1 MITCVK
7 CKKGFP
13 APTGKAGETSSVTCP
28 ECGAVMKIRWKESG
42 ATPPGAGKV
51 KVLVAVDGEA
61 SQEFMNELLTQ
72 AGYQVLVVGNGREA
86 LLILEKERPQAAYL
100 DVALPQVL
108 GFEVCEMV
116 KKSPLLKDIKVIL
129 VSSIYDKFRYKSP
142 PSSLYGADDYIERHE
157 IQEEMVARLKKVL
170 NPPPAEN
177 TPKQSLA
184 MPAMVAPAPPAPA
197 PKMAAPAPAP
207 PAMSAGDQTLHDEA
221 RRFARIIVADIALY
235 NQKAIEEGLENGNI
249 EELLK
254 DDMMEAERTYKQRVS
269 REIREKSDYLK
280 DALRELIDRRKS
292 LLKK

>member
-42 ATPPGAGKV
+42 AAPPGAGKV

-61 SQEFMNELLTQ
+61 SQEFMDELLTQ
-72 AGYQVLVVGNGREA
+72 AGYEVLVVGNGREA

-129 VSSIYDKFRYKSP
+129 VSSIYDKFRYKRP

-170 NPPPAEN
+170 NPPPVEN

-184 MPAMVAPAPPAPA
+184 MPAMVAPAP
-197 PKMAAPAPAP
+197 AAPAPAMAAP
-207 PAMSAGDQTLHDEA
+207 EPAAIPSGEQTLHDEA
-221 RRFARIIVADIALY
+221 KKFARIIVADIALY

-254 DDMMEAERTYKQRVS
+254 DDMMEAERIYKQRVS
-269 REIREKSDYLK
+269 KEIREKSDYLK
-280 DALRELIDRRKS
+280 DALRELINRRKS

>member
-13 APTGKAGETSSVTCP
+13 APTGKAGETSSVICP

-42 ATPPGAGKV
+42 AAPPGAGKV

-61 SQEFMNELLTQ
+61 SQEFMDELLTQ
-72 AGYQVLVVGNGREA
+72 AGYEVLVVGNGREA

-116 KKSPLLKDIKVIL
+116 KKSPLLRDIKVIL
-129 VSSIYDKFRYKSP
+129 VSSIYDKFRYKRP

-170 NPPPAEN
+170 NPAPVEN

-184 MPAMVAPAPPAPA
+184 MPAMVAPAPAAPAPA
-197 PKMAAPAPAP
+197 MAAPAPAAIP
-207 PAMSAGDQTLHDEA
+207 SGEQTLHDEA
-221 RRFARIIVADIALY
+221 KKFARIIVADIALY

-254 DDMMEAERTYKQRVS
+254 DDMMEAERIYKQRVS
-269 REIREKSDYLK
+269 KEIREKSDYLK